1 MFQFRAFPAYSYFVQ
16 STLTRYCRAGFP
28 HSEISGSMRMCRSPE
43 LIAACRVLLRLLMP
57 RHSPCALISLTISGS
72 QKNYAGH
79 RRNFNRSNCSL
90 LPNFHNYFFTPF
102 RALPSVALLLFSS
115 SSIVQFSRCRRR
127 SKTGSKHLNEK
138 PFKCFDPFF
147 VGGDNRNRTD
157 DLLRAKQALS
167 HLSYT
172 PKRALVGQ
180 SGLEPPTSRLS
191 VVCSSQLSYWPIPT
205 RIHWCTL

>member
-1 MFQFRAFPAYSYFVQ
+1 MQV
-16 STLTRYCRAGFP
+16 
-28 HSEISGSMRMCRSPE
+28 
-43 LIAACRVLLRLLMP
+43 
-57 RHSPCALISLTISGS
+57 
-72 QKNYAGH
+72 H

-90 LPNFHNYFFTPF
+90 LPNFHNYFFTPS
-102 RALPSVALLLFSS
+102 RALPSVALLLFIFFLCSVFK
-115 SSIVQFSRCRRR
+115 VQTPVKDRI
-127 SKTGSKHLNEK
+127 KTLKGSA
-138 PFKCFDPFF
+138 FKCFDPFF

-191 VVCSSQLSYWPIPT
+191 VVCSSQLSYWPVPT
-205 RIHWCTL
+205 RIQKCTL